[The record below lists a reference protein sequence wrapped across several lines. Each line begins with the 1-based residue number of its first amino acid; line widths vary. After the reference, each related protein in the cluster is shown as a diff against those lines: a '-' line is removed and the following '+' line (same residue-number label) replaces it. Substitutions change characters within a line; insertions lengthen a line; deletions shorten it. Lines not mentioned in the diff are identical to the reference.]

1 MSMFNKKDE
10 APQSFSMQVINNIG
24 SGTIIEGN
32 IRTEGDI
39 RIDGKVVGNIVS
51 KGRLVT
57 GPNSEII
64 GDLICVNGNI
74 DGKVK
79 GNIQVTETLRITK
92 TASIDG
98 NISVKKLIVDEGA
111 MIQAKIAMSNNPT
124 IANTADNSPQQKQ
137 QQHNPNQR

>member
-1 MSMFNKKDE
+1 MFNKKEDV
-10 APQSFSMQVINNIG
+10 PQSFSMQVINNIG
-24 SGTIIEGN
+24 SGTVIEGN

-39 RIDGKVVGNIVS
+39 RIDGKVIGNIVS

-57 GPNSEII
+57 GPNSEIV
-64 GDLICVNGNI
+64 GDLVCVNGNI

-79 GNIQVTETLRITK
+79 GNIQVSETLRITK
-92 TASIDG
+92 TANIDG

-124 IANTADNSPQQKQ
+124 ITSTPDNSQQKQ
-137 QQHNPNQR
+137 QTQQQNPNQR

>member
-1 MSMFNKKDE
+1 MSVFNKKE
-10 APQSFSMQVINNIG
+10 ETPQSFSMQVINNIG
-24 SGTIIEGN
+24 NGTVIEGN

-39 RIDGKVVGNIVS
+39 RIDGKIIGNIVS

-57 GPNSEII
+57 GPTSEII
-64 GDLICVNGNI
+64 GDLVCVNGNI

-79 GNIQVTETLRITK
+79 GNIHVSETLRITK

-111 MIQAKIAMSNNPT
+111 MIQAKIAMSSNPT
-124 IANTADNSPQQKQ
+124 IPTNGAQNQPNTK
-137 QQHNPNQR
+137 NQS

>member
-1 MSMFNKKDE
+1 MFNKKEE

-24 SGTIIEGN
+24 NGTVIEGN

-39 RIDGKVVGNIVS
+39 RIDGKIIGNIIS

-57 GPNSEII
+57 GPTSEII
-64 GDLICVNGNI
+64 GDLVCVNGNI

-79 GNIQVTETLRITK
+79 GNIQVSETLRITK
-92 TASIDG
+92 TANIDG

-111 MIQAKIAMSNNPT
+111 MIQAKIAMSNNP
-124 IANTADNSPQQKQ
+124 IAPQNANQ
-137 QQHNPNQR
+137 QNLHQNNNKNHS

>member
-1 MSMFNKKDE
+1 MFNKKDE

-24 SGTIIEGN
+24 NGTIIEGN

-57 GPNSEII
+57 GPQSEII

-79 GNIQVTETLRITK
+79 GNIQVSETLRITK
-92 TASIDG
+92 TANIDG

-111 MIQAKIAMSNNPT
+111 MIQAKIAMSSN
-124 IANTADNSPQQKQ
+124 PQQIQQSNQ
-137 QQHNPNQR
+137 QQNQQPKP